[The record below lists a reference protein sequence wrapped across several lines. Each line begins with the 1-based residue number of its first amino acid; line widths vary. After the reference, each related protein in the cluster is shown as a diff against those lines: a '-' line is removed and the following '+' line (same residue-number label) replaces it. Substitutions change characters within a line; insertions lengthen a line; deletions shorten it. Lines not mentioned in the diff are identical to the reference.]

1 VRGLPLEQAS
11 VETLVVGVGLDWDS
25 TDSTSRLGDSVN
37 KEVEI
42 VLAFRRPS
50 DQTFVSHVVNLIHF
64 HVLEPMFGS
73 SYVAELN
80 TSCWGF
86 ALDPDPTNRLR
97 DARPPPWIALTS
109 LSEALSQA
117 QPSQT

>member
-1 VRGLPLEQAS
+1 
-11 VETLVVGVGLDWDS
+11 
-25 TDSTSRLGDSVN
+25 
-37 KEVEI
+37 
-42 VLAFRRPS
+42 
-50 DQTFVSHVVNLIHF
+50 
-64 HVLEPMFGS
+64 MFGS